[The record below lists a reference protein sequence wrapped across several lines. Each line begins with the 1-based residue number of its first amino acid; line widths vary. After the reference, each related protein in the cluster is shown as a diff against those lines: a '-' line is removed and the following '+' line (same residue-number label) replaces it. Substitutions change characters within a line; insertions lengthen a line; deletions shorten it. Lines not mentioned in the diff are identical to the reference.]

1 MEVGSM
7 SRSLRLLAVALAVA
21 VALVTAAATAARA
34 RAPGP
39 MVVTVDIYLSG
50 HDEIAQPANLAIR
63 TGGATTIIVRNHTP
77 LFHTFTIR
85 ALGISLLVR
94 PAHGNVT
101 RSASVTFVAPY
112 GTYEWKCLLC
122 ATSAHPHMHAM
133 RGKVYAIVN
142 A

>member
-1 MEVGSM
+1 M
-7 SRSLRLLAVALAVA
+7 SRSLRLFAFAVVVA
-21 VALVTAAATAARA
+21 VALVATAATAARA

-39 MVVTVDIYLSG
+39 MVVTVDIYMSG
-50 HDEIAQPANLAIR
+50 HDEIAQPANLAVR
-63 TGGATTIIVRNHTP
+63 SGGTTRIIVRNHTP

-94 PAHGNVT
+94 PAHGGVA

-112 GTYEWKCLLC
+112 GIYEWKCLLC
-122 ATSAHPHMHAM
+122 ATAAHPRMHVM
-133 RGKVYAIVN
+133 RGEVYAIVN

>member
-1 MEVGSM
+1 M
-7 SRSLRLLAVALAVA
+7 SRSLRLFAF
-21 VALVTAAATAARA
+21 ALVVATALVATAATAARA

-39 MVVTVDIYLSG
+39 MVVTFDIYAAG

-63 TGGATTIIVRNHTP
+63 AGGTTKIIVRNHTA

-94 PAHGNVT
+94 PAHGNVV

-112 GTYEWKCLLC
+112 GVYEWRCLLC
-122 ATSAHPHMHAM
+122 ATPAHPHMHAM
-133 RGKVYAIVN
+133 RGKVYAIIN